1 MSYKPGSYR
10 LEHVVMVGLNRIR
23 KRYIVS
29 ICLNDEISTLTSAVT
44 SLLTV
49 VELGSMW
56 IERLDRCIGLIN
68 RRLKGLFITTTTSS
82 SSGP

>member
-10 LEHVVMVGLNRIR
+10 LEHVVRVGLNRIR

-29 ICLNDEISTLTSAVT
+29 ICLNDEISTLTSTVT

-49 VELGSMW
+49 VQLGS
-56 IERLDRCIGLIN
+56 ICGSKGLIDV
-68 RRLKGLFITTTTSS
+68 
-82 SSGP
+82 